1 MDISGASVEGEAIEN
16 SKVSRSKES
25 QVRQGLLYGSNAG
38 SIMFYFQFKELCWLL
53 NSVEAEIQE
62 FFTIPLGL
70 SIIYANAL
78 ELLLHFSFSLSLAL
92 SLFLFVHLKGY
103 S

>member
-1 MDISGASVEGEAIEN
+1 MDISGASVEGEAIEIQKFHAAKN
-16 SKVSRSKES
+16 AQLVKAY
-25 QVRQGLLYGSNAG
+25 LLYGSNAG

-53 NSVEAEIQE
+53 NSFEAETEE

-70 SIIYANAL
+70 SIIYATAL
-78 ELLLHFSFSLSLAL
+78 ELLLHFSFSLSP
-92 SLFLFVHLKGY
+92 FLHSKGY